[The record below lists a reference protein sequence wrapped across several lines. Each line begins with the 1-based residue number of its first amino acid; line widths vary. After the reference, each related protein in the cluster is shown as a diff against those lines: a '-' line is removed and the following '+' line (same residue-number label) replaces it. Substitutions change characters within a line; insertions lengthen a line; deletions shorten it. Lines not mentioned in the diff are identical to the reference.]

1 MANGRAF
8 IIGSVFS
15 VLGAILLLYMM
26 HDTTWMV
33 RDSPEGPTIERVEF
47 GLYASTIQYSGDNQT
62 AMAYGDEDEWVTRTC
77 DDSSNPNSDEDD
89 KMMCEVISA
98 GETAHWILISGIAL
112 VVIATILAGIGMSGY
127 VRGWIP
133 MLLNVIATLVIIVGS
148 VIWLVQFPD
157 LNMGAGSDEPSLSPS
172 YGFYVSLA
180 STALISIGGLAW
192 GGVEA
197 FNIETDDDLDEEDE
211 WQDAMATA
219 DPSSANWRDQNVPT
233 SVPGTEAP
241 HQYQQEQMMQQYEFQ
256 DQGYHHQQSY
266 AEPRQDWQRS
276 APRTGPSRPSAAP
289 TSGPPGPTAAPSSA
303 PPGPQGAQRQGP
315 PGSTA
320 APRSAPPGPQGA
332 QRQGPPGSTYGQPQQ
347 PKVRKATQPVQQP
360 APVQHSAPVAA
371 PVQQA
376 VPTGP
381 SVQQPVQAAP
391 VQQISP
397 TEQLQQYIAPH
408 QMPTTVQST
417 PPPEAKGQLRPD
429 GWEILE
435 WPQGSSRWFW
445 KNQNTGQWS
454 RWT

>member
-26 HDTTWMV
+26 HDTSWMV

-192 GGVEA
+192 GGV
-197 FNIETDDDLDEEDE
+197 
-211 WQDAMATA
+211 
-219 DPSSANWRDQNVPT
+219 
-233 SVPGTEAP
+233 
-241 HQYQQEQMMQQYEFQ
+241 
-256 DQGYHHQQSY
+256 
-266 AEPRQDWQRS
+266 
-276 APRTGPSRPSAAP
+276 
-289 TSGPPGPTAAPSSA
+289 
-303 PPGPQGAQRQGP
+303 
-315 PGSTA
+315 
-320 APRSAPPGPQGA
+320 
-332 QRQGPPGSTYGQPQQ
+332 
-347 PKVRKATQPVQQP
+347 
-360 APVQHSAPVAA
+360 
-371 PVQQA
+371 
-376 VPTGP
+376 
-381 SVQQPVQAAP
+381 
-391 VQQISP
+391 
-397 TEQLQQYIAPH
+397 
-408 QMPTTVQST
+408 
-417 PPPEAKGQLRPD
+417 
-429 GWEILE
+429 
-435 WPQGSSRWFW
+435 
-445 KNQNTGQWS
+445 
-454 RWT
+454 